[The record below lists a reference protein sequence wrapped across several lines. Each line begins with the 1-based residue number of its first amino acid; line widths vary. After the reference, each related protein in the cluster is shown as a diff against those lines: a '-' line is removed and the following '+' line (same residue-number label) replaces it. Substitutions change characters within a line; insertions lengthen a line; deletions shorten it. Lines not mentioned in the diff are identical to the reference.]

1 MGGVISHDIFMK
13 TVSIQLPETVFSALG
28 KNPEEFVKE
37 MRIAAAVK
45 WYELGEISQGKA
57 SEIAGLTRAEFIN
70 ALFRYR
76 VDFMQYDA
84 QELASEIAN
93 VN

>member
-1 MGGVISHDIFMK
+1 MRTI
-13 TVSIQLPETVFSALG
+13 SIQLPETVFSALR

-57 SEIAGLTRAEFIN
+57 AEIAGMNRAEFIN
-70 ALFRYR
+70 ALSRYR
-76 VDFMQYDA
+76 VDFMQYSAGD
-84 QELASEIAN
+84 LAAEMAN
-93 VN
+93 VD